1 MKCNVGG
8 QKWGGRGSEVWGLW
22 LVSWRACSFIPLKL
36 SAPTSEP
43 LSSPLPSHPDG
54 GSLPWWACSLTQA
67 CSPPTA
73 GKGLVEA
80 AHFCY
85 LMAHVPFG
93 YYTVKTDYL
102 ALLGSSHRYAS
113 LLGDREWG
121 GRLPGDWVSPSWV
134 SWLPFSM
141 VSCEFSAAADG
152 FSAQVG
158 SGLRDARK
166 SAASHCQGSSGPDL
180 APGSYE
186 LGPVGCIVP
195 LWPLGGALAP

>member
-1 MKCNVGG
+1 MESVA
-8 QKWGGRGSEVWGLW
+8 RVLESLLFYPV
-22 LVSWRACSFIPLKL
+22 KL
-36 SAPTSEP
+36 SALTSEP
-43 LSSPLPSHPDG
+43 LSNPLPSRPDG
-54 GSLPWWACSLTQA
+54 GSLPWRACSLTQA

-85 LMAHVPFG
+85 LRAHVPFG

-113 LLGDREWG
+113 LLGGREWG

-134 SWLPFSM
+134 AWLHFSI
-141 VSCEFSAAADG
+141 VVRECSAAADG

-158 SGLRDARK
+158 SGLRAAGK
-166 SAASHCQGSSGPDL
+166 SAPSHRQGSSGPGL
-180 APGSYE
+180 APGSCE
-186 LGPVGCIVP
+186 LVPVGCSVP
-195 LWPLGGALAP
+195 LWPLGGTLAP

>member
-1 MKCNVGG
+1 M
-8 QKWGGRGSEVWGLW
+8 
-22 LVSWRACSFIPLKL
+22 SWRACSFIPRKL
-36 SAPTSEP
+36 PALTSEP
-43 LSSPLPSHPDG
+43 LSNPLPSHPDG
-54 GSLPWWACSLTQA
+54 GSLSLWVCSLTRA

-102 ALLGSSHRYAS
+102 ALLGSSHRYAH

-121 GRLPGDWVSPSWV
+121 GRLPGDWFRPSWV
-134 SWLPFSM
+134 SWLHFSI
-141 VSCEFSAAADG
+141 VLCEFSAAADG

-158 SGLRDARK
+158 SGLRGAGK
-166 SAASHCQGSSGPDL
+166 SATSHRQGSSGPGL
-180 APGSYE
+180 APGSSE
-186 LGPVGCIVP
+186 LVPVGWIMP